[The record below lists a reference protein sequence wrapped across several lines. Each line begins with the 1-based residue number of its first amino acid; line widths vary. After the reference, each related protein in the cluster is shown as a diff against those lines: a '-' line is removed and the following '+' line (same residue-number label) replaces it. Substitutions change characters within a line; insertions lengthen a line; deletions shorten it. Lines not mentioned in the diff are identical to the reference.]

1 MTNGTAVLEEACS
14 NSSRSQDVVANPGG
28 LFPLVMLSAW
38 CGLVAGLLE
47 VGVII
52 LRKRMLDSDHLYKMS
67 RHLVWLIPS
76 INLTIFLLLGV
87 VLSAFVWCWRLRG
100 PWLAPRLLC
109 ALTLLPPIWAA
120 SLGIYCPAGFI
131 LALGFA
137 SRLVPALERNVS
149 GFRRLVRVSFPLVA
163 GLVPILAALSLG
175 IRSEEGVGR
184 GDATAPA
191 DGLPQCPLDRA

>member
-52 LRKRMLDSDHLYKMS
+52 FRKRVLDSDHLYKMS

-87 VLSAFVWCWRLRG
+87 FCRPSCGVGAV
-100 PWLAPRLLC
+100 A
-109 ALTLLPPIWAA
+109 
-120 SLGIYCPAGFI
+120 
-131 LALGFA
+131 ALGSA
-137 SRLVPALERNVS
+137 
-149 GFRRLVRVSFPLVA
+149 
-163 GLVPILAALSLG
+163 
-175 IRSEEGVGR
+175 R
-184 GDATAPA
+184 GCSAH
-191 DGLPQCPLDRA
+191 